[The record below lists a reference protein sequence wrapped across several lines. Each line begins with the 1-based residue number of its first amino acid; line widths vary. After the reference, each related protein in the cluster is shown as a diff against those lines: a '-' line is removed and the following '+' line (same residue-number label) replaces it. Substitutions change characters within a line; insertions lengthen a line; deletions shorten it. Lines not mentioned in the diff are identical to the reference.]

1 MTKMKTRIFLLV
13 FFLVFSSATAQE
25 NQPASTKFT
34 SNSVLQPRKLIDCP
48 TAGLLPRGSFDFDIR
63 VYPGG
68 GSIFGIDIGLMKRLM
83 VGMSFGG
90 QNVIGEGKPDWN
102 PRIEFAV
109 KYRLINESFIFPA
122 FVLGF
127 DSQGDGAYND
137 SLERYTYKSK
147 GFYAVISKGY
157 ATGDIPIGLHA
168 GANYSLE
175 NEDKDKNVTVFFGAD
190 MLIGENLGVVAEYDL
205 GANDDNSEELFG
217 RGYGYLN
224 VGAQWIFSN
233 RLLLQFNLKNLLLNR
248 KDADTWGREFKI
260 VYFESF

>member
-1 MTKMKTRIFLLV
+1 MTKRIIKSIAVLL
-13 FFLVFSSATAQE
+13 LIFSTPLFAQE
-25 NQPASTKFT
+25 EQKT
-34 SNSVLQPRKLIDCP
+34 SKITPVSSLQPRKLVDCP

-63 VYPGG
+63 IYPGG
-68 GSIFGIDIGLMKRLM
+68 GAIFGIDIGLMKRLM

-90 QNVIGEGKPDWN
+90 QNVIGEGEPDWN

-109 KYRLINESFIFPA
+109 KYRLINESYMFPA

-137 SLERYTYKSK
+137 SLKRYTYKSK

-168 GANYSLE
+168 GVNYSLE
-175 NEDKDKNVTVFFGAD
+175 NEDKDKNITLFFGAD
-190 MLIGENLGVVAEYDL
+190 VLFGDNLGVVAEYDL
-205 GANDDNSEELFG
+205 GANDDNAKELFG

-224 VGAQWIFSN
+224 LGAQWIFSQ

-248 KDADTWGREFKI
+248 KNAETWGREFRI